1 MAPAT
6 ESHDPRRLAAA
17 RRFFSPGPRTLAFE
31 PRDYPEWHRGRD
43 RYAVWLID
51 ADFAPLRDRV
61 AQARAHLSGLLADA
75 QRQPHVTVFVCG
87 FLAEA
92 AAWNDDFTPAMLV
105 RQRQALVRA
114 GVGPFELEVG
124 GLASFDSAAFLT
136 VGDPDRCLAPLRAA
150 LAAGRDEVCRE
161 GTYVPHLTVG
171 LYRDAFAKDAVA
183 RRLACFADDAPV
195 RLPVRRIDLAVY
207 PARDHSG
214 PLAVR
219 ESFVLG
225 AGG

>member
-1 MAPAT
+1 MAPVVDPH
-6 ESHDPRRLAAA
+6 EPRRLAAA

-51 ADFAPLRDRV
+51 ADLAPLRDRV
-61 AQARAHLSGLLADA
+61 ARARAHLGGLLADA

-92 AAWNDDFTPAMLV
+92 ATWNDDFTPAMLA
-105 RQRQALVRA
+105 RQRQALARA

-124 GLASFDSAAFLT
+124 GLASFDSAAFLD
-136 VGDPDRCLAPLRAA
+136 VRDPDGCLAPLRAA

-161 GTYVPHLTVG
+161 EAYVPHLTVG
-171 LYRDAFAKDAVA
+171 LYRDAFVKDEVA
-183 RRLACFADDAPV
+183 RRLAGFADDAPV

-207 PARDHSG
+207 PARDHG
-214 PLAVR
+214 GLLERR